1 MIVIFVNLL
10 LFFLMFQF
18 IEMNPNQIQHGK
30 NFPNELVA
38 YIEVQKNT
46 RTKYEYDEKSGLL
59 VLDRILHSAVF
70 YPHNYGFVPQTLCGD
85 GDPLDVLVMTS
96 EPLLPGTLCHVRPIC
111 HLIMEDE
118 KGADEKLLAVSLHD
132 PYFNEIHHKKDIS
145 EHILKEISV
154 FFETYKIL
162 EKKKWVK
169 VKDWS
174 SEEETI
180 SLIKQTHNDFIE
192 QVQPAEG
199 NLLDVCD
206 LPPTPPNS
214 YEPEPIITN
223 RPESDA
229 ALADSLSYLE

>member
-1 MIVIFVNLL
+1 M
-10 LFFLMFQF
+10 
-18 IEMNPNQIQHGK
+18 
-30 NFPNELVA
+30 
-38 YIEVQKNT
+38 
-46 RTKYEYDEKSGLL
+46 
-59 VLDRILHSAVF
+59 
-70 YPHNYGFVPQTLCGD
+70 
-85 GDPLDVLVMTS
+85 
-96 EPLLPGTLCHVRPIC
+96 
-111 HLIMEDE
+111 
-118 KGADEKLLAVSLHD
+118 
-132 PYFNEIHHKKDIS
+132 
-145 EHILKEISV
+145 

-192 QVQPAEG
+192 QVEPAEG

-214 YEPEPIITN
+214 YEPEPIITM